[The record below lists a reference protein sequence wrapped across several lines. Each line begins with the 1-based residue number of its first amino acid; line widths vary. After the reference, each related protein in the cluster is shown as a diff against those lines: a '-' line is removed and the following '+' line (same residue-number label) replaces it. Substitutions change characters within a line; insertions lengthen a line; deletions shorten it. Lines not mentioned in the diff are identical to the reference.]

1 MIFSMTGYGSAS
13 GDVEGLPV
21 VIEVRSVNNRF
32 SDVSVRLPR
41 TLLFAEDELKKKV
54 QQHITRGKT
63 DVFVTADSSQMENVN
78 VVVNEPLLK
87 AYVKAMGAI
96 ADIAGVSEEMSAMKL
111 GELPDVLSVEKQ
123 ELDQNTAVRGLCA
136 ILENALCDFDK
147 MRGSEGRKLGAD
159 IAKKL
164 ELIES
169 YVNAI
174 DKKSPEI
181 VENYSRRLREK
192 MDEVIADSGY
202 DEKRIIEEVAIYA
215 DHVATDEEVVRLK
228 SHISQMRQMMD
239 AGSPIGRK
247 MDFLIQ
253 EFNREANTI
262 GSKCQSS
269 DIAYIVVEMKSEIEK
284 IREQVQNIE

>member
-13 GDVEGLPV
+13 GEVDGLHIV
-21 VIEVRSVNNRF
+21 TEVRSVNNRF
-32 SDVSVRLPR
+32 LDVSIRIPR
-41 TLLFAEDELKKKV
+41 TFLFAEDALKKVV
-54 QQHITRGKT
+54 QKHISRGKT
-63 DVFVTADSSQMENVN
+63 DVYVTIDSSKMENVS

-87 AYVKAMGAI
+87 AYVKAMSDI

-123 ELDQNTAVRGLCA
+123 ELDQSTVTTGLCTV
-136 ILENALCDFDK
+136 LECALKDFDR
-147 MRGSEGRKLGAD
+147 MRGIEGNKLGTDIARKLD
-159 IAKKL
+159 
-164 ELIES
+164 LIEG
-169 YVNAI
+169 YVLEVE
-174 DKKSPEI
+174 KKSPEI

-192 MDEVIADSGY
+192 MDEVIAESGY

-215 DHVATDEEVVRLK
+215 DHIATDEEVVRLK
-228 SHISQMRQMMD
+228 SHISQMRQMLQ

-269 DIAYIVVEMKSEIEK
+269 EISRVVVEMKSEIEK
-284 IREQVQNIE
+284 IREQIQNIE

>member
-13 GDVEGLPV
+13 GEVDGLHIV
-21 VIEVRSVNNRF
+21 TEVRSVNNRF
-32 SDVSVRLPR
+32 LDVSIRIPR
-41 TLLFAEDELKKKV
+41 TFLFAEDALKKVV
-54 QQHITRGKT
+54 QKHISRGKT
-63 DVFVTADSSQMENVN
+63 DVYVTIDSSKMENVS

-87 AYVKAMGAI
+87 AYVKAMSDI

-123 ELDQNTAVRGLCA
+123 ELDQSTVTTGLCTV
-136 ILENALCDFDK
+136 LECALKDFDR
-147 MRGSEGRKLGAD
+147 MRGIEGNKLGTDIARKLD
-159 IAKKL
+159 
-164 ELIES
+164 LIEE
-169 YVNAI
+169 YVLEVE
-174 DKKSPEI
+174 KKSPEI

-192 MDEVIADSGY
+192 MDEVIAESGY

-215 DHVATDEEVVRLK
+215 DHIATDEEVVRLK
-228 SHISQMRQMMD
+228 SHISQMRQMLQ

-269 DIAYIVVEMKSEIEK
+269 EISRVVVEMKSEIEK
-284 IREQVQNIE
+284 IREQIQNIE